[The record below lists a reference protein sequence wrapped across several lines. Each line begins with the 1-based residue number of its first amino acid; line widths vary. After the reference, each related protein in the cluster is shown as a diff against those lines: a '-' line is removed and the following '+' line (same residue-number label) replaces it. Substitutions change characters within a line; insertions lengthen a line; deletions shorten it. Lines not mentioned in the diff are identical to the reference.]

1 MNGAAVLALR
11 YKQPG
16 FREFRV
22 PLNFKIGDVEVP
34 LGLILITITLLGTP
48 FLSDPLAGPL
58 PLAARLLSSTLAA
71 YLLWISARDM
81 ALPSRGSTVGWPV
94 EALAAAAA
102 FAAGW
107 GTLGL
112 GAPAMGPAA
121 AAAAGF
127 ALATAAVLP
136 IVFGREVFRLG
147 NGLILLVTAS
157 GLIRVSL
164 AGTPV
169 ALEQLV
175 IGGLT
180 VVLGAAVAFL
190 SANADA
196 SAAPVDGLRRR
207 PGLER

>member
-1 MNGAAVLALR
+1 
-11 YKQPG
+11 
-16 FREFRV
+16 
-22 PLNFKIGDVEVP
+22 
-34 LGLILITITLLGTP
+34 
-48 FLSDPLAGPL
+48 
-58 PLAARLLSSTLAA
+58 
-71 YLLWISARDM
+71 
-81 ALPSRGSTVGWPV
+81 
-94 EALAAAAA
+94 
-102 FAAGW
+102 
-107 GTLGL
+107 
-112 GAPAMGPAA
+112 MGPAA

>member
-1 MNGAAVLALR
+1 MTLLLAAAAIVVVAGAVVCVSAREPRTAL
-11 YKQPG
+11 
-16 FREFRV
+16 
-22 PLNFKIGDVEVP
+22 
-34 LGLILITITLLGTP
+34 LGITITLLGTP
-48 FLSDPLAGPL
+48 FLSDPLAEPL

-196 SAAPVDGLRRR
+196 AAAPVDGLRRR